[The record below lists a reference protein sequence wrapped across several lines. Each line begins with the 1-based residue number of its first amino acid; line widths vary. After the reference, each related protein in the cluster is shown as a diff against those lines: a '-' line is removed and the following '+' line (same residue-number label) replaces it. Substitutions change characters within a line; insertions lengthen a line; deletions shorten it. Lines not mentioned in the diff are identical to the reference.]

1 MFPKKSQI
9 CEASNFLRSNHIY
22 IWRRAICLRCI
33 FVNKGL
39 KTDDGP
45 QKHAGNM
52 RGASW
57 GHVWNMRGAWEE
69 HALNMR
75 GTWGDMLGAS
85 RGDVGNMRGAWGEH
99 AAIRQ
104 SGLIYTVRENFN
116 TGATYV
122 TVGSCMFDIYHM
134 AARRL

>member
-1 MFPKKSQI
+1 MRGT
-9 CEASNFLRSNHIY
+9 CGE
-22 IWRRAICLRCI
+22 
-33 FVNKGL
+33 
-39 KTDDGP
+39 
-45 QKHAGNM
+45 HAG
-52 RGASW
+52 
-57 GHVWNMRGAWEE
+57 
-69 HALNMR
+69 NMR

-85 RGDVGNMRGAWGEH
+85 RGHVWNMRGAWGEHAGNMRGTWGDMLGASQGDVGNMRGAWGEH

-134 AARRL
+134 AARWL

>member
-1 MFPKKSQI
+1 
-9 CEASNFLRSNHIY
+9 
-22 IWRRAICLRCI
+22 
-33 FVNKGL
+33 
-39 KTDDGP
+39 
-45 QKHAGNM
+45 
-52 RGASW
+52 
-57 GHVWNMRGAWEE
+57 
-69 HALNMR
+69 MR
-75 GTWGDMLGAS
+75 GTCGGLGGTCWVHPGAMFGTCGEHGGYMRETCGGLGGTMLGAS

-134 AARRL
+134 AARWL